1 MDCLKEIEV
10 YFFSKFTFSKKITE
24 NENEIVVQLDDLVSR
39 VQKLRQVTCSKL
51 IFYSFLNEKISNC
64 S

>member
-24 NENEIVVQLDDLVSR
+24 NENEIKKLKNVIGLLKNEVKNLEEKTKVSFIEIE
-39 VQKLRQVTCSKL
+39 SK
-51 IFYSFLNEKISNC
+51 NKTK
-64 S
+64 

>member
-24 NENEIVVQLDDLVSR
+24 NENEIKKLKNVIVLLKNEVKNLEEKTKVSFIEIE
-39 VQKLRQVTCSKL
+39 SK
-51 IFYSFLNEKISNC
+51 NKTK
-64 S
+64 